1 MTTFTRHEHTGWA
14 MPEKRTYFIVDD
26 DRVFIKL
33 LTRYLA
39 SDLVTIASSTTSSD
53 AFQEIKHLK
62 PDCLILDI
70 MMPDV
75 DGLELCKQVRAEP
88 ALDNT
93 KIVVVSGKA
102 YEIDRKRAFDIGADG
117 YIVKPVTP
125 DKIAGQIQRIVEDR
139 VEMTFWGVRGTLP
152 VPGQNTIRYGGN
164 TSCISL
170 EFPKGSLFIFDAGT
184 GIKALSDHLET
195 QNRSQ
200 IEAKIFISHPHWD
213 HINAL
218 PFFTPLYK
226 QGNEFEIMGPAHG
239 DISIRELIS
248 GQMDG
253 VYFPIEIKEFGA
265 TVSFQNLKEGLVS
278 IDGIKVQTIL
288 LNHPGHCLGY
298 RIDYKDRSIC
308 YITDNELFPKS
319 SRFYNGAY
327 IKKLTAFIRN
337 TDALIADCTYSEDE
351 YAQKIR
357 WGHSSITEVVH
368 LAHRAGVGTL
378 YMFHHDPGQTDAA
391 IDTKNDRAQ
400 ALLNELNSSTRCV
413 TPMEKQQFMV

>member
-1 MTTFTRHEHTGWA
+1 MH
-14 MPEKRTYFIVDD
+14 EKRTYFIVDD
-26 DRVFIKL
+26 DRVFIKF
-33 LTRYLA
+33 LTKYLA
-39 SDLVTIASSTTSSD
+39 SDLLTIASSTNSSS
-53 AFQEIKHLK
+53 ALQEIKRLK

-70 MMPDV
+70 MMPDI
-75 DGLELCKQVRAEP
+75 DGLELCMQVRADP
-88 ALDNT
+88 DLNKT

-102 YEIDRKRAFDIGADG
+102 YEIDRKRAFDMGADG
-117 YIVKPVTP
+117 YIVKPVAP

-152 VPGQNTIRYGGN
+152 VPGQETIRYGGN

-170 EFPKGSLFIFDAGT
+170 EFPKGGLFIFDAGT
-184 GIKALSDHLET
+184 GIKSLSDHLET
-195 QNRSQ
+195 QHRSQ

-265 TVSFQNLKEGLVS
+265 TVSFQNLKEGVVS
-278 IDGIKVQTIL
+278 IDGIKVQTVL

-298 RIDYKDRSIC
+298 RINYKDRSIC

-327 IKKLTAFIRN
+327 IKKLTTFIRN
-337 TDALIADCTYSEDE
+337 TDALITDCTYDEEE
-351 YAQKIR
+351 YAQKAR
-357 WGHSSITEVVH
+357 WGHSSITEVIH
-368 LAHRAGVGTL
+368 LAHRAKVGTL

-391 IDTKNDRAQ
+391 IDKKHDQAQ
-400 ALLNELNSSTRCV
+400 ELLSALKSSTVCI
-413 TPMEKQQFMV
+413 TPMEKQNFMV

>member
-1 MTTFTRHEHTGWA
+1 MH
-14 MPEKRTYFIVDD
+14 EKRTCFIVDD

-33 LTRYLA
+33 LTKYLE
-39 SDLVTIASSTTSSD
+39 SDTLTLTSSTTSSG
-53 AFQEIKHLK
+53 ALQKIKRLK

-70 MMPDV
+70 MMPDI
-75 DGLELCKQVRAEP
+75 DGLELCRQVRAEP
-88 ALDNT
+88 GLDNT

-102 YEIDRKRAFDIGADG
+102 YEIDRKRAFDMGADG
-117 YIVKPVTP
+117 YIVKPVVP
-125 DKIAGQIQRIVEDR
+125 NKIAEQIQRIVEDR
-139 VEMTFWGVRGTLP
+139 IDMTFWGIRGTLP
-152 VPGQNTIRYGGN
+152 VPGQKTIRYGGN
-164 TSCISL
+164 TSCVSL

-184 GIKALSDHLET
+184 GIKSLSDHLET

-265 TVSFQNLKEGLVS
+265 TVSFQDLKEGVLS
-278 IDGIKVQTIL
+278 IDGIKVQTVL

-298 RIDYKDRSIC
+298 RVDYKDRSIC

-319 SRFYNGAY
+319 SRFYNSAY
-327 IKKLTAFIRN
+327 IKKLTTFIRN
-337 TDALIADCTYSEDE
+337 TDALIADCTYSEAE
-351 YAQKIR
+351 YNQKVR
-357 WGHSSITEVVH
+357 WGHSSITEVIH
-368 LAHRAGVGTL
+368 LAHRAKVGTL
-378 YMFHHDPGQTDAA
+378 YMFHHDPGQTDAT
-391 IDTKNDRAQ
+391 IDEKKDQAQ
-400 ALLNELNSSTRCV
+400 TLLNTLNSSTVCI
-413 TPMEKQQFMV
+413 TPMEKQHFMV

>member
-1 MTTFTRHEHTGWA
+1 MH
-14 MPEKRTYFIVDD
+14 EKRTYFIVDD
-26 DRVFIKL
+26 DRVFIKF
-33 LTRYLA
+33 LTKYLA
-39 SDLVTIASSTTSSD
+39 SDLLTITSSTNSSD
-53 AFQEIKHLK
+53 AFQEIKKLR

-70 MMPDV
+70 MMPDI
-75 DGLELCKQVRAEP
+75 DGLELCRQVRAEP
-88 ALDNT
+88 GLDNT
-93 KIVVVSGKA
+93 KIVMVSGKA
-102 YEIDRKRAFDIGADG
+102 YEIDRKRAIDMGADG
-117 YIVKPVTP
+117 YIVKPVAP

-139 VEMTFWGVRGTLP
+139 VELTFWGIRGTLP
-152 VPGQNTIRYGGN
+152 VPGQETIRYGGN
-164 TSCISL
+164 TSCVSL

-184 GIKALSDHLET
+184 GIKSLSDHLEA
-195 QNRSQ
+195 QNRTQ

-265 TVSFQNLKEGLVS
+265 TVSFQNLKEGIVS
-278 IDGIKVQTIL
+278 IDGIKIQTIL

-308 YITDNELFPKS
+308 YITDNELFPKT
-319 SRFYNGAY
+319 SRFYNSAY
-327 IKKLTAFIRN
+327 IKKLTTFIRN
-337 TDALIADCTYSEDE
+337 TDALITDCTYSEDE
-351 YAQKIR
+351 YAQKVR
-357 WGHSSITEVVH
+357 WGHSSITEVIH
-368 LAHRAGVGTL
+368 LAHRAKVGTL

-391 IDTKNDRAQ
+391 IDTKNDQGQ
-400 ALLNELNSSTRCV
+400 ALLNELRSSTVCV
-413 TPMEKQQFMV
+413 TPKEKQHFMV

>member
-1 MTTFTRHEHTGWA
+1 MH
-14 MPEKRTYFIVDD
+14 EKRTYFIVDD
-26 DRVFIKL
+26 DRVFIKF
-33 LTRYLA
+33 LTKYLA
-39 SDLVTIASSTTSSD
+39 SNLLTISSSSTSSG
-53 AFQEIKHLK
+53 ALQEIKRLK
-62 PDCLILDI
+62 PDCLILDV
-70 MMPDV
+70 MMPDI
-75 DGLELCKQVRAEP
+75 DGLELCRQVRADP
-88 ALDNT
+88 GLDKT

-102 YEIDRKRAFDIGADG
+102 YEIDRKRAFDMGADG
-117 YIVKPVTP
+117 YIVKPVVP

-152 VPGQNTIRYGGN
+152 VPGQETIRYGGN
-164 TSCISL
+164 TNCMSL
-170 EFPKGSLFIFDAGT
+170 EFPKGGLFIFDAGT
-184 GIKALSDHLET
+184 GIKSLSDHLET
-195 QNRSQ
+195 QNRSK

-226 QGNEFEIMGPAHG
+226 QGNEFDIMGPSHG

-298 RIDYKDRSIC
+298 RIDYKDRAIC

-319 SRFYNGAY
+319 TRFYNSAY
-327 IKKLTAFIRN
+327 IKKLTSFIRN
-337 TDALIADCTYSEDE
+337 TDALITDCTYIEDE

-357 WGHSSITEVVH
+357 WGHSSITEVIH
-368 LAHRAGVGTL
+368 LAHRAKVGTL
-378 YMFHHDPGQTDAA
+378 YMYHHDPNQTDAD
-391 IDTKNDRAQ
+391 IDAKNHQAQ
-400 ALLNELNSSTRCV
+400 ALLNTLKSSTVCIA
-413 TPMEKQQFMV
+413 PKEKQQFMV

>member
-1 MTTFTRHEHTGWA
+1 MH
-14 MPEKRTYFIVDD
+14 EKRTCFIVDD

-33 LTRYLA
+33 LTRFLE
-39 SDLVTIASSTTSSD
+39 SDLLTITFSTTSSG
-53 AFQEIKHLK
+53 ALEKIKRLK

-70 MMPDV
+70 MMPDI
-75 DGLELCKQVRAEP
+75 DGLELCRQVRAEP
-88 ALDNT
+88 VLDNT
-93 KIVVVSGKA
+93 KIIVVSGKA
-102 YEIDRKRAFDIGADG
+102 YEIDRKRAFDMGADG
-117 YIVKPVTP
+117 YIVKPVVP
-125 DKIAGQIQRIVEDR
+125 AEIAEQVQRIMEDR
-139 VEMTFWGVRGTLP
+139 IDMTFWGIRGTLP
-152 VPGQNTIRYGGN
+152 VPGQKTIRYGGN
-164 TSCISL
+164 TSCVSL

-184 GIKALSDHLET
+184 GIKSLSDHLET

-265 TVSFQNLKEGLVS
+265 TVSFQDLKEGVLS
-278 IDGIKVQTIL
+278 IAGIKVQTVL

-298 RIDYKDRSIC
+298 RVDYKDRSIC

-319 SRFYNGAY
+319 SRFYNSAY
-327 IKKLTAFIRN
+327 IKKLITFIRN
-337 TDALIADCTYSEDE
+337 TDALITDCTYSEEE
-351 YAQKIR
+351 YNQKVR
-357 WGHSSITEVVH
+357 WGHSSITEVIH
-368 LAHRAGVGTL
+368 LAHRAKVGTL
-378 YMFHHDPGQTDAA
+378 YMFHHDPAQTDAS
-391 IDTKNDRAQ
+391 IDEKKDQAQ
-400 ALLNELNSSTRCV
+400 TLLNTLNSSTVCI
-413 TPMEKQQFMV
+413 TPMEKQHFMV